1 MTGHISG
8 ATVASIIG
16 LLDEIKAMYGTDQR
30 ITVDQWRRL
39 LDARVELAVALP
51 AVKVERPTQPTGDHA

>member
-39 LDARVELAVALP
+39 LDARIELAAALP
-51 AVKVERPTQPTGDHA
+51 AVRVEQEEQRHA